1 MNKVELSSAVAEKIG
16 TDRKTAEKA
25 VDAVFDIITET
36 VAKGEKVRIVGFG
49 SYDSKV
55 RKGFQ
60 GHKPNTTEVCE
71 IKSRRVPVFKSGK
84 DLKEAV
90 AK

>member
-1 MNKVELSSAVAEKIG
+1 MNKVELSSAVADRIG

-25 VDAVFDIITET
+25 VNAVFDIITET
-36 VAKGEKVRIVGFG
+36 IANGEKVRIVGFG
-49 SYDSKV
+49 YFDSKE

-60 GHKPNTTEVCE
+60 GHKPNTMEACE
-71 IKSRRVPVFKSGK
+71 IKSRRSPVFKSGK
-84 DLKEAV
+84 DLKAAV

>member
-1 MNKVELSSAVAEKIG
+1 MNKVELSYAVAEKAG

-25 VDAVFDIITET
+25 VNAVFDIITET
-36 VAKGEKVRIVGFG
+36 LVKGEKVRIVGFG
-49 SYDSKV
+49 SFDTKD

-60 GHKPNTTEVCE
+60 GHKPNTNEVVE
-71 IKSRRVPVFKSGK
+71 IKGRRAPVFKSGK